1 MAVLPIRLP
10 DHHIPYCLLNASAR
24 YRLICFPYCL
34 LALQTFLRT
43 LSLKA
48 DVGSEET
55 RQLEAWANA
64 VSTFIVSYTFH
75 NRTEFSVMNSH
86 VETLREYL
94 APGILVL

>member
-1 MAVLPIRLP
+1 M
-10 DHHIPYCLLNASAR
+10 
-24 YRLICFPYCL
+24 
-34 LALQTFLRT
+34 
-43 LSLKA
+43 
-48 DVGSEET
+48 GSEET

-94 APGILVL
+94 APGILVLKWQTWSPFKGDKLVRGTGAAV